1 MKTVQ
6 DLFISHAGADKA
18 EYVLPLTQALREQK
32 VTFWLDSS
40 EIAWGDNIVMKINEG
55 LRESKFALLCLSK
68 NFLRRPWPENELS
81 SILAIQNNT
90 GMKRV
95 LPLILNAKEEIL
107 DTYPLL
113 AALAYREFSAGT
125 LTLASELAGLL
136 KKPKK
141 AKGLLKVLIESVHTG
156 QLCNL
161 EIPPNVSVKWLS
173 TKAQSGMGFKE
184 AADVG
189 AFLPFRIRWVLV
201 DVKVEEDWH
210 SLSRDIQSRIKA
222 IIASD
227 YGPKISYADEDRLD
241 KLGIYDGVVFH
252 LYAIEDISYGPL
264 TGMVIGPEYE

>member
-6 DLFISHAGADKA
+6 DLFISHASGDKA
-18 EYVLPLTQALREQK
+18 QYVLPLTQALKAQK

-55 LRESKFALLCLSK
+55 LRESRFALLCLSK
-68 NFLRRPWPENELS
+68 NFLGRQWPESELS

-90 GMKRV
+90 GVKRV

-107 DTYPLL
+107 EAYPLL
-113 AALAYREFSAGT
+113 AALSYRDFASGP
-125 LTLASELAGLL
+125 LTLARELASLV

-141 AKGLLKVLIESVHTG
+141 AKGLLKVVIESAHTG

-161 EIPPNVSVKWLS
+161 EVPPNVSVKWLG
-173 TKAQSGMGFKE
+173 TKAQAGMGFKE

-189 AFLPFRIRWVLV
+189 AFLPFRVRWVLV
-201 DVKVEEDWH
+201 DVKVEEEWH
-210 SLSRDIQSRIKA
+210 SLSRDKQRRIKA
-222 IIASD
+222 VIASD
-227 YGPKISYADEDRLD
+227 DGPKISYSDEDRLD

-252 LYAIEDISYGPL
+252 LYAIEDDRYGP
-264 TGMVIGPEYE
+264 MVGLDIANIS